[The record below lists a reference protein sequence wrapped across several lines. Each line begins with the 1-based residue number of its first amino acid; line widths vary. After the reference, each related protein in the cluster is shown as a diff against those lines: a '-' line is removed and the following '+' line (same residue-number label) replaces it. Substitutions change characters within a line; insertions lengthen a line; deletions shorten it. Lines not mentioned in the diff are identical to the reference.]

1 MKNLFQ
7 AGKFL
12 LLDMAS
18 TIFFLVVYLATGTI
32 TLSVILGIGLGVA
45 QIGWE
50 LARRRPID
58 TMQWLSLFLVVGS
71 GAATLLTG
79 DPRYVMLKPS
89 LIYALVGA
97 VMLRKGWMNRYLPA
111 IAIEVVPDIAV
122 IFGFVWSGL
131 MFFSSALNIVIAL
144 NFSVAAW
151 ASFISVYGVL
161 SKLALF
167 LIQYAVM
174 RFIGVRRR
182 RATSVLAPGGPT
194 ASLRS

>member
-1 MKNLFQ
+1 MKDLFQ

-18 TIFFLVVYLATGTI
+18 TIVFLVVFLAI
-32 TLSVILGIGLGVA
+32 DNIRLSVMLGVAFGVA

-50 LARRRPID
+50 LLRRRPID
-58 TMQWLSLFLVVGS
+58 VMQWLSLVLVVGS
-71 GAATLLTG
+71 GAAALLT
-79 DPRYVMLKPS
+79 DNPRYVMLKPT

-97 VMLRKGWMNRYLPA
+97 VMLRKGWMNRYLPP
-111 IAIEVVPDIAV
+111 IATTVVPDVAV
-122 IFGFVWSGL
+122 VFGFVWSAL

-151 ASFISVYGVL
+151 ASIMSVYGLL

-167 LIQYAVM
+167 LVQYAVM
-174 RFIGVRRR
+174 RFMGVRRR
-182 RATSVLAPGGPT
+182 RATLVLAHDSPT
-194 ASLRS
+194 APVTD